1 MGFVITC
8 FLLAALCFVIWI
20 LKTLSDQ
27 NSRATG
33 AGDEPGAALVLLSH
47 QRGEMMNN
55 ALVLPDVFDEQR
67 ICADLQ
73 RLADQPNL
81 FAQYVEQ
88 ARHRF
93 TKTQEIKILE
103 HWTEYFRTGK
113 AVVEA
118 KTELRRAQH
127 SYHQLDYE
135 EEIKRKEKEVT
146 LAKLEAEERE
156 HKLRAAKADHQLK
169 TIGQQKETA
178 QISEEEQKMQA
189 AKKRVRQDI
198 HFKVHT
204 QAGQKL
210 TTLFEL
216 QRWRKEQRRQ
226 IIADSS
232 LTLDEQEEQLELLDE
247 EYHREKKKLEQPGVK
262 VFEEEV

>member
-1 MGFVITC
+1 MWLVILCFGLALVC
-8 FLLAALCFVIWI
+8 FLRWLIAMHSNRNQQSARNGSATLMTQRDPEGALM
-20 LKTLSDQ
+20 K
-27 NSRATG
+27 NA
-33 AGDEPGAALVLLSH
+33 
-47 QRGEMMNN
+47 N

-67 ICADLQ
+67 IRADLQ

-81 FAQYVEQ
+81 FAQYVER

-93 TKTQEIKILE
+93 TKANEIKILE
-103 HWTEYFRTGK
+103 HWTDYYRTGK
-113 AVVEA
+113 EVVEA

-127 SYHQLDYE
+127 NYHQLDYE
-135 EEIKRKEKEVT
+135 EEIKRREKEVA

-156 HKLRAAKADHQLK
+156 HRLRAAEADHKIRTLAQAR
-169 TIGQQKETA
+169 QETA
-178 QISEEEQKMQA
+178 QISEEEEKMHA

-210 TTLFEL
+210 TTLSEL

-226 IIADSS
+226 IIADES

-247 EYHREKKKLEQPGVK
+247 EYNREKKKLDKPGVS

>member
-1 MGFVITC
+1 MKN
-8 FLLAALCFVIWI
+8 A
-20 LKTLSDQ
+20 
-27 NSRATG
+27 
-33 AGDEPGAALVLLSH
+33 
-47 QRGEMMNN
+47 N

-67 ICADLQ
+67 IRADLQ

-81 FAQYVEQ
+81 FAQYVER

-93 TKTQEIKILE
+93 TKAQEIKILE
-103 HWTEYFRTGK
+103 HWTDFYRQGK

-118 KTELRRAQH
+118 KTDLRRAQH
-127 SYHQLDYE
+127 NYHQLDYE
-135 EEIKRKEKEVT
+135 EEIKRREKEVA

-156 HKLRAAKADHQLK
+156 HRLRAARAEHELK
-169 TIGQQKETA
+169 TIGQQSQESA
-178 QISEEEQKMQA
+178 QITEEEQKMQL

-210 TTLFEL
+210 TTLAEL
-216 QRWRKEQRRQ
+216 QRWRKEQRRL
-226 IIADSS
+226 IIADET

-247 EYHREKKKLEQPGVK
+247 EYQREKKKLDQPGVQ